1 MNMPAYSELLEKI
14 SSKIL
19 DKSTNIDVVLHP

>member
-1 MNMPAYSELLEKI
+1 LLEKI

-19 DKSTNIDVVLHP
+19 DKASDIVVNFHPFVRLNFS